1 MSLLGPSSRPRLL
14 ASGFVLNY
22 VRGSEAR
29 QVAYGVR
36 FLRYN
41 IPMPTVDNIME
52 RLRNCYDPEIPLN
65 IVDLGLIYNVQ
76 VENEGD
82 VTVEMTLTA
91 QGCPSHTE
99 ISRDVRTTLL
109 STPGVNNA
117 KVNVVWDPPW
127 TPDRISPEGRQKLGI
142 EE

>member
-1 MSLLGPSSRPRLL
+1 
-14 ASGFVLNY
+14 
-22 VRGSEAR
+22 
-29 QVAYGVR
+29 
-36 FLRYN
+36 
-41 IPMPTVDNIME
+41 MPTVDDIME

-82 VTVEMTLTA
+82 VTVDMTLTA

-109 STPGVNNA
+109 STPGVNTC

-127 TPDRISPEGRQKLGI
+127 TPDRISSEGRQKLGI

>member
-1 MSLLGPSSRPRLL
+1 MALTTEQIWEKLH
-14 ASGFVLNY
+14 
-22 VRGSEAR
+22 
-29 QVAYGVR
+29 
-36 FLRYN
+36 
-41 IPMPTVDNIME
+41 
-52 RLRNCYDPEIPLN
+52 NCYDPEIPLN
-65 IVDLGLIYNVQ
+65 IVDLGLIYDVQ
-76 VENEGD
+76 IENEGD
-82 VTVEMTLTA
+82 VVVNMTLTA

-127 TPDRISPEGRQKLGI
+127 TPERISPEGRQKLGI

>member
-1 MSLLGPSSRPRLL
+1 
-14 ASGFVLNY
+14 
-22 VRGSEAR
+22 
-29 QVAYGVR
+29 
-36 FLRYN
+36 
-41 IPMPTVDNIME
+41 MPKVDE
-52 RLRNCYDPEIPLN
+52 VWDKLRNCYDPEIPLN
-65 IVDLGLIYNVQ
+65 IVDLGLIYNVL
-76 VENEGD
+76 VENEGAD

-109 STPGVNNA
+109 SMPGVNTA

-127 TPDRISPEGRQKLGI
+127 TPERISAEGRQKLGI